1 MKTFEGI
8 FVVNVTPMNYDQSLN
23 EDALR
28 NNIDW
33 YIREGV
39 DGICCCG
46 STGEV
51 VSLTPGERH
60 RVVEVVVNQAGGRVP
75 VLAGTT
81 HETTSE
87 TIAYT
92 RQAKEAGADGALIL
106 TPYYCHPDA
115 DEVYTHFKA
124 VSDTVDLPIMLYN
137 NPGTSGVDLQ
147 ADLVARI
154 GELENVRYVKESS
167 GDIRRIRDIMRMGK
181 DNLKVFCGAEDLAW
195 ESFVS
200 GAVGWICVIANIVP
214 QWSQDLFQ
222 LTRSNETESA
232 KAVFN
237 RMLPMLTFL
246 EGSGKYVQVIKAA
259 MNKIGVCTAGPS
271 RLPRLPLTEDEDRC
285 LDHILV
291 EMGLVD

>member
-8 FVVNVTPMNYDQSLN
+8 FVVNVTPMNNDQSLN

-33 YIREGV
+33 YIQEGV

-60 RVVEVVVNQAGGRVP
+60 RVVEVVVDQTGGRVP

-115 DEVYTHFKA
+115 DEVYIHFKA
-124 VSDTVDLPIMLYN
+124 VSDNVDLPIMLYN
-137 NPGTSGVDLQ
+137 NPGTSGVDLP

-167 GDIRRIRDIMRMGK
+167 GDIRRIRDILHMGK
-181 DNLKVFCGAEDLAW
+181 DDLKVFCGAEDLAW

-200 GAVGWICVIANIVP
+200 GAVGWICVIGNIVP
-214 QWSQDLFQ
+214 QWSRQLFQ
-222 LTRSNETESA
+222 LTLENENEKA
-232 KAVFN
+232 KEVFN

-259 MNKIGVCTAGPS
+259 MNKIGVCSAGPS
-271 RLPRLPLTEDEDRC
+271 RLPRLPLTEDENRQ
-285 LDHILV
+285 LDTILK
-291 EMGLVD
+291 EMGLVG